1 MWFVMGYVFYYTNL
15 LFYQPNALTMKSP
28 TTAGPGKTL
37 VFALMILLL
46 QSCYHYR
53 VLTTESDPATEYQ
66 QKVLWSYCW
75 GLINKPKDF
84 IVPNCDN
91 KNALDEVRVTTSL
104 GGSILTIVTLG
115 IVAPVKVQWRCHK
128 PPQRIGDL

>member
-1 MWFVMGYVFYYTNL
+1 
-15 LFYQPNALTMKSP
+15 MKSP